1 MVIYK
6 KNNQNVIFYIQILK
20 IDMNIEVI
28 NV

>member
-1 MVIYK
+1 MVIHK
-6 KNNQNVIFYIQILK
+6 KNNHNVIFHIQILK

>member
-1 MVIYK
+1 MVIRK

-20 IDMNIEVI
+20 IDMNTEVI

>member
-1 MVIYK
+1 MVIHK

>member
-1 MVIYK
+1 MVIHK

-20 IDMNIEVI
+20 IDMNTEVI

>member
-1 MVIYK
+1 MVIHK
-6 KNNQNVIFYIQILK
+6 KNNQNVIFHIQILK